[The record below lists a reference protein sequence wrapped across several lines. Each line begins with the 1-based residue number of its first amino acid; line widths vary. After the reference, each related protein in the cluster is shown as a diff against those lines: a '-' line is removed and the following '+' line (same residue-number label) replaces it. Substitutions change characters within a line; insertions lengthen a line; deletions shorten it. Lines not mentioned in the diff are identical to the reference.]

1 MGITKKLNKL
11 GNGHALYID
20 KAILALIGASGDTE
34 FDISTTDGRS
44 LLLTPVVDEKRDE
57 KVQDS
62 LAKINKRYGKALKK
76 LAE

>member
-1 MGITKKLNKL
+1 MGITKKLNKQ

-20 KAILALIGASGDTE
+20 KAILELIGANADTK

-44 LLLTPVVDEKRDE
+44 LLLTPIVDEKRDR
-57 KVQDS
+57 KVQNS
-62 LAKINKRYGKALKK
+62 LAKVNKRYGKALEK

>member
-1 MGITKKLNKL
+1 MGLTKKLNKQ

-20 KAILALIGASGDTE
+20 KALLELIGASADTL

-44 LLLTPVVDEKRDE
+44 LLLTPIVDEKRDE